1 MHTDPVA
8 DLLTRIRNGARARL
22 STVSCPQ
29 SKLKL
34 EICRVLKEDRYS
46 RRDVGVEDLADDCPL
61 AIDFQQVEEIC
72 KAKAR

>member
-1 MHTDPVA
+1 MPDAQLKRRSAAKKNTTDRVES
-8 DLLTRIRNGARARL
+8 L
-22 STVSCPQ
+22 
-29 SKLKL
+29 
-34 EICRVLKEDRYS
+34 ICRVLKEDRYS